1 MKPSRSIAIGM
12 LAGVLAVGGCA
23 GKAHAEVEPGYDF
36 ATFDSY
42 AWITPEPVLIN
53 LGDSQPTVRTG
64 ENERRIR
71 AAVDAA
77 LAARGFTE
85 VPYAEADVH
94 VAFSVGTVVRYRL
107 EGGKDS
113 WVAGL
118 EPAEPKT
125 KGTLHVYLLHPGD
138 EKEVWH
144 GWTSKWLEKS
154 DDPETVIRAAVT
166 KVMAQYPKSAG

>member
-1 MKPSRSIAIGM
+1 MKPSSSIALAV
-12 LAGVLAVGGCA
+12 LAGALAVGGCA
-23 GKAHAEVEPGYDF
+23 AKAHDAAVAGYDF

-42 AWITPEPVLIN
+42 AWITPEPVLIK

-64 ENERRIR
+64 ENELRIR
-71 AAVDAA
+71 AAVDDA

-107 EGGKDS
+107 EGGRDS

-154 DDPETVIRAAVT
+154 DDPDIVIREAVA
-166 KVMAQYPKSAG
+166 KVMAQYPTAAR